1 MKLLKSLPMLVA
13 VTGLLFGSATTTPTK
28 NSTITTTHSQEDPF
42 AQMDK
47 IFEMQM
53 RQMQM
58 MRKQMDRLFRNFEQN
73 FQTSTIKS
81 MPLMI
86 NSSGVLSSGFKDKSD
101 HYELKIKVGDLKN
114 SKVDITT
121 ENGMLTIE
129 VKKNKK
135 IEKTNGQYG
144 KIISYTNSSSV
155 QSFTLPDD
163 ADSSKI
169 EAKQSGNEIII
180 TVPKKSKPKVIEIKK
195 EENSTK

>member
-1 MKLLKSLPMLVA
+1 
-13 VTGLLFGSATTTPTK
+13 
-28 NSTITTTHSQEDPF
+28 
-42 AQMDK
+42 
-47 IFEMQM
+47 
-53 RQMQM
+53 
-58 MRKQMDRLFRNFEQN
+58 
-73 FQTSTIKS
+73 
-81 MPLMI
+81 
-86 NSSGVLSSGFKDKSD
+86 
-101 HYELKIKVGDLKN
+101 
-114 SKVDITT
+114 
-121 ENGMLTIE
+121 MLTIE
-129 VKKNKK
+129 LKKNKK